1 MADIGEF
8 ARDTAD
14 RFGVLQDT
22 FKLDQTLY
30 RSQGLPITR
39 PTAAKL
45 IKAAYYASL
54 IPDEGR
60 WPSTCLMCYRRESA
74 FQFHTLFD
82 EPREPTADEIA
93 KLAHAVDNRSHI
105 ACICDDD
112 KITLGG
118 FHVNMLS
125 SQREFGYGSGR
136 IANPLKV
143 SIRGPGNIEVSTGG
157 LAMIFRGGEISE
169 ERPLSD
175 SDTMKR
181 LIARVETQLRHTR
194 DGLIESLDTIF
205 DDLMGAIAR
214 IGHGGIVIFAETPKV
229 NQFSSLRR
237 TNCIYFHQL
246 LEAYWNRSA
255 ELVAAAGG
263 AGALLNSRDRR
274 PYSMQMMQVASATDR
289 LENCLQAI
297 ANLSG
302 LDGAIVLTYGC
313 NVGAFNAIID
323 RQASAKVEP
332 QLIDEHGCP
341 IDYRQT
347 FARRGSRHQSA
358 LLYARCVSDSF
369 VFVISQ
375 DGSISAFHNP
385 NDGTVVCEFGMRPYE

>member
-8 ARDTAD
+8 AREAAD
-14 RFGVLQDT
+14 RFRVMQDT
-22 FKLDQTLY
+22 VRIDPTLY
-30 RSQGLPITR
+30 RSQGLPLTR
-39 PTAAKL
+39 PTAEKF

-60 WPSTCLMCYRRESA
+60 WPSTCLMCYRSECA
-74 FQFHTLFD
+74 LQFHTLFD

-105 ACICDDD
+105 ACICEED

-136 IANPLKV
+136 VANPLKV
-143 SIRGPGNIEVSTGG
+143 SIRRPGNIDVSTGG
-157 LAMIFRGGEISE
+157 LALVFRGGEITE
-169 ERPLSD
+169 EQSLRS

-181 LIARVETQLRHTR
+181 LVARVETQLRQAR
-194 DGLIESLDTIF
+194 DGAIKSLDTIF
-205 DDLMGAIAR
+205 DDLMGAIVR
-214 IGHGGIVIFAETPKV
+214 FGHGGMVIFAGAPKASH
-229 NQFSSLRR
+229 FSSLRR
-237 TNCIYFHQL
+237 TNCIYFNQL
-246 LEAYWNRSA
+246 LEDYWDRSA
-255 ELVAAAGG
+255 ELVTAAGG
-263 AGALLNSRDRR
+263 VAALLNPRDRR
-274 PYSMQMMQVASATDR
+274 ACSMQMLQVASATDR

-313 NVGAFNAIID
+313 NVGAFNAIIN
-323 RQASAKVEP
+323 RQASAEVEP
-332 QLIDEHGCP
+332 QLIDEYSRP
-341 IDYRQT
+341 LDYQQT

-358 LLYARCVSDSF
+358 LLYSRCVPDSF

-385 NDGTVVCEFGMRPYE
+385 NDGTVVCEFGMRPIE